1 MQIRIFDSFNMNE
14 LILFFSSLDFNW
26 SIIETI
32 AVILSVLYVILA
44 TKQNIWCW
52 AAAGISVALYIY
64 ICFSAQL
71 FAETGLQVFY
81 LVMAFYGYYNWTKK
95 EQDLQITQWSAGK
108 HLTLII
114 TGAIITFLMGF
125 YFATYTSAKM
135 PIVDSFTTVFSV
147 ITTYMVT
154 KKVLE
159 NWLYWIVIDVVSIY
173 LYYNRELHLTSL
185 LFLAYTIIAIFGYF
199 MWLHKNTSDA

>member
-1 MQIRIFDSFNMNE
+1 MNE
-14 LILFFSSLDFNW
+14 IILIFSNLDFNW
-26 SIIETI
+26 SIIESI
-32 AVILSVLYVILA
+32 AVLFSVLYVILA

-71 FAETGLQVFY
+71 FPETGLQVFY
-81 LVMAFYGYYNWTKK
+81 LVMAFYGYYNWAKK
-95 EQDLQITQWSAGK
+95 EQDLQITQWSAGI

-147 ITTYMVT
+147 IATYMVT

-199 MWLHKNTSDA
+199 MWLNKNTSDA